1 MQSKV
6 AIVYTRDAWNRDFFQ
21 VVQYLYFM
29 DALVSG
35 MQTSIASR
43 SGQLAHARPGTDSS
57 KLTKNESGPLEYG
70 NYLRTI
76 AIVAVMC
83 FMNSSFLSYSTSLLY
98 SSLQLQSNP
107 WFSMHVYSVY
117 K

>member
-6 AIVYTRDAWNRDFFQ
+6 AIVYTRDARNRNFFQ

-43 SGQLAHARPGTDSS
+43 SGLAHARPGTDSS
-57 KLTKNESGPLEYG
+57 KLIKNESGPLEYG

-83 FMNSSFLSYSTSLLY
+83 FMNSSFLSDSTSLLY
-98 SSLQLQSNP
+98 SSL
-107 WFSMHVYSVY
+107 
-117 K
+117 